1 MEGQTERDIVARR
14 PPRQKGIVLEQD
26 ADLRRGKLCLDR
38 ARQRLLQ
45 PDYGTQ
51 QARFPRAGRPDQANE
66 TTIADDEAGSFE
78 DRLAAVGNR
87 QIADAQLSAPRDR
100 SVVQP

>member
-1 MEGQTERDIVARR
+1 MEGQTERDVVARR